1 MSTKRNTSD
10 QKQLP
15 LYVYLQRPDTA
26 EWVVVGRYRRED
38 GAGFFKYA
46 PSYVEQDLS
55 WSIDPVNLPFLPGM
69 EQPAPRYCGL
79 HDVLRDA
86 SPDAWGQLLLRLKY
100 DLPENTLP
108 IEYLRLAGNGDRW
121 GALAVGPKA
130 KPDTAHLASPK
141 LHKLDDLVQE
151 LLAISERKPAIN
163 ASLRKRLFATPSMGG
178 ARPKATIQDGE
189 TFWLVK
195 PGLPTDTVDLALLEH
210 GTQQWG
216 RAAGLRF
223 AETRHHQL
231 AGGTSVVRI
240 LRFDRKGQQRIMAV
254 SAATLLQIQYPFAT
268 DDDSKGSSYPR
279 LAEELQRI
287 GAPTEDLVELFD
299 RMIFNAMVGN
309 DDDHPRNHAVIF
321 DTAEHRWRLAP
332 AFDVVPNPDETPTY
346 LVMQVSTG
354 RREIDR
360 GALLAD
366 YKRFGFASKEA
377 AEHHMDALL
386 ETVRESFDRI
396 KGIFSDSLQ
405 ELMSARIKAMFDRL
419 AAVAPRHQESH

>member
-1 MSTKRNTSD
+1 
-10 QKQLP
+10 
-15 LYVYLQRPDTA
+15 
-26 EWVVVGRYRRED
+26 VVVGRYRRED

-121 GALAVGPKA
+121 GALAVGPRA

-287 GAPTEDLVELFD
+287 GAPMEDLAELFG
-299 RMIFNAMVGN
+299 RMIFNAVVGN

-354 RREIDR
+354 RREINR

-386 ETVRESFDRI
+386 ETIRESFDRI

>member
-1 MSTKRNTSD
+1 
-10 QKQLP
+10 
-15 LYVYLQRPDTA
+15 
-26 EWVVVGRYRRED
+26 
-38 GAGFFKYA
+38 
-46 PSYVEQDLS
+46 
-55 WSIDPVNLPFLPGM
+55 M
-69 EQPAPRYCGL
+69 EQPAPRYSGL

-86 SPDAWGQLLLRLKY
+86 SPDAWGQLLLRLKH

-121 GALAVGPKA
+121 GALAVGPRA
-130 KPDTAHLASPK
+130 KPDTAQLASPK
-141 LHKLDDLVQE
+141 LQKLDDLVQE

-163 ASLRKRLFATPSMGG
+163 ATLRKRLFATPSMGG
-178 ARPKATIQDGE
+178 ARPKATIQDGDS
-189 TFWLVK
+189 FWLVK

-216 RAAGLRF
+216 RAAGLHF

-231 AGGTSVVRI
+231 AGGASVVRV

-287 GAPTEDLVELFD
+287 GAPMEDLAELFG
-299 RMIFNAMVGN
+299 RMIFNAVVGN

-354 RREIDR
+354 RREINR

-386 ETVRESFDRI
+386 ETIRDSFDRI